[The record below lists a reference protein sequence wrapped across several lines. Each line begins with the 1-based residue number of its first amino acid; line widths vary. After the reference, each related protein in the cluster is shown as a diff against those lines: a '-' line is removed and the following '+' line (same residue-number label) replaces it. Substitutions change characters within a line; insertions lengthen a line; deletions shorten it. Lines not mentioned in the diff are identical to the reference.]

1 MINFMGIKFIYKVRP
16 ESKVDVQQ
24 IAFQR
29 NGALFATNIARN
41 SILLY
46 YKSITKSLRL
56 QQNHISTEN
65 HC

>member
-1 MINFMGIKFIYKVRP
+1 MINFMGIKFISKFQP

-29 NGALFATNIARN
+29 NGTLFATNIARN

-46 YKSITKSLRL
+46 
-56 QQNHISTEN
+56 
-65 HC
+65 